1 MNTFK
6 TDYAILSRFS
16 DAVRAI
22 PGILDKSNVS
32 ATQALLAEMDKTIA
46 EFQDA
51 GRSYEDAVR
60 LCNGMVEIIQYVP
73 TPAELRRWEREERAE
88 RLQEIRWEAQANR

>member
-22 PGILDKSNVS
+22 PGIQQRTIP
-32 ATQALLAEMDKTIA
+32 AAQALLVETEKAIA
-46 EFQDA
+46 EFLDA
-51 GRSYEDAVR
+51 GRSYEDALR

-73 TPAELRRWEREERAE
+73 TTAELRRWEREERAE
-88 RLQEIRWEAQANR
+88 TLAHIRWEAQANR